1 MEILIPSQLSTLG
14 HPQRLALFRLLMR
27 RYPDRIPAGELA
39 STLGIK
45 ASTLSAYLS
54 ALLRAGLVV
63 QERAGTSI
71 LYAVDLAAVQQMF
84 GYLLNDC
91 CRGRADTCLPSSPGM
106 PPMTQRPYSVLF
118 ICVGNSARSIFAESI
133 LRKVGGDRFTAF
145 SAGTRP
151 SSELNPFAVK
161 VLQDKGHDVSLLR
174 AKNIAEFSGPQA
186 PRLDFVFTV
195 CNQSANE
202 DCPAWDGQPVTGHW
216 GIPDPVK
223 AQGTEAEKALAFQRA
238 YGTLERWIETFVAL
252 PIETLERIALQ
263 SAVDDIAA
271 SSPEIVA

>member
-1 MEILIPSQLSTLG
+1 
-14 HPQRLALFRLLMR
+14 
-27 RYPDRIPAGELA
+27 
-39 STLGIK
+39 
-45 ASTLSAYLS
+45 
-54 ALLRAGLVV
+54 
-63 QERAGTSI
+63 
-71 LYAVDLAAVQQMF
+71 
-84 GYLLNDC
+84 
-91 CRGRADTCLPSSPGM
+91 
-106 PPMTQRPYSVLF
+106 
-118 ICVGNSARSIFAESI
+118 
-133 LRKVGGDRFTAF
+133 
-145 SAGTRP
+145 
-151 SSELNPFAVK
+151 VK